1 MNNNTKQSFVNC
13 TLSSDNFIYDPEK
26 ASAGVEALKTIMN
39 NIREDYSQ
47 LLNSKLD
54 AFYDIEAMKGTNKY
68 KEDNLFYDISVE
80 AMCEESGHGEN
91 FDDVIKQYPGF
102 IADYIQRLIDKI
114 NDHIDAYEYYSGR
127 KDFSKTVK
135 EMMSKLK
142 GNGDVELSLDD
153 LTLLT
158 REEILKKYGL
168 TEEDLERDPNTIEF
182 ASEEEKDNY
191 FAALQYMNNDF
202 YNLQRLYSIGN
213 AEDVADKLV
222 SVESRVNHLYEETP
236 ASGGTNTSE
245 VPIASTTNNTETSS
259 SSNENNT
266 SGGGTS
272 SGHSSGGGSDE
283 VYIGSASGS
292 MDGITTAP
300 KNDSSSGGS
309 SYIPRAKTN
318 IPENSNV
325 ESTNIS
331 EHQNEM
337 KNATEQAN
345 NTKAFDERNEY
356 EARIVNNEQQA
367 QNDANKAQEAQ
378 DQADYNKKVAEQNNQ
393 STETPTTNT
402 ETTSVEVQ
410 DAPQETVVAETQIPV
425 QQVENVAPISTTVA
439 QTTQAAAPQVTTA
452 VPEIK
457 DMISNGGTTTVAPK
471 ADASKMVSSVT
482 SNATPLKPIK
492 IDDAPATENTS
503 TAGKFIPPIAGVST
517 AAVAGIGAKLYMNK
531 KDDKDKEKEE
541 KHENKFFDENIKP
554 EEESKLNFSSK
565 EDIIKLLDR

>member
-1 MNNNTKQSFVNC
+1 
-13 TLSSDNFIYDPEK
+13 
-26 ASAGVEALKTIMN
+26 
-39 NIREDYSQ
+39 
-47 LLNSKLD
+47 
-54 AFYDIEAMKGTNKY
+54 MKGTDKY

-91 FDDVIKQYPGF
+91 YDDVIKQYPGF

-158 REEILKKYGL
+158 REQILEKYGL
-168 TEEDLERDPNTIEF
+168 SEEDLERDPNTIEF

-222 SVESRVNHLYEETP
+222 SVENRVNHLYEETP
-236 ASGGTNTSE
+236 T
-245 VPIASTTNNTETSS
+245 STTSSETSS
-259 SSNENNT
+259 SGSEQAST
-266 SGGGTS
+266 GGVSS
-272 SGHSSGGGSDE
+272 SGSSSSGESNE
-283 VYIGSASGS
+283 VYIGSDSGS

-318 IPENSNV
+318 IPETSNV

-356 EARIVNNEQQA
+356 EARKVNNEQQA

-378 DQADYNKKVAEQNNQ
+378 DQADYNKKVAEQNNIQ
-393 STETPTTNT
+393 TTTTNT
-402 ETTSVEVQ
+402 ETTTTNTETPKVETTSVEVNET
-410 DAPQETVVAETQIPV
+410 PTETVVTTTETPV
-425 QQVENVAPISTTVA
+425 QQVENVAPVSTPVV
-439 QTTQAAAPQVTTA
+439 QTAASATPQVTTA

-457 DMISNGGTTTVAPK
+457 DMISNGGTTSVATKSDP
-471 ADASKMVSSVT
+471 SKMVSSVT

-492 IDDAPATENTS
+492 IDDTPTTETTS

-531 KDDKDKEKEE
+531 KDDKEKDKEE
-541 KHENKFFDENIKP
+541 KHENKFFNENIEQ

-565 EDIIKLLDR
+565 EDIIKLSDR